1 MTFIWK
7 ASTAYISKEVEFVR
21 HGVEKASSMLLAEL
35 KSSLDRKA
43 RNQKYEE
50 MTDFSLSKVTIEIDK
65 TSEHGKKFELLES
78 YLVDRSK
85 QSFFVVRIVCMRL
98 LYVLAATF
106 CSAWLYRLV
115 CKLD

>member
-1 MTFIWK
+1 
-7 ASTAYISKEVEFVR
+7 
-21 HGVEKASSMLLAEL
+21 MLLAEL

-43 RNQKYEE
+43 RNRKYEE
-50 MTDFSLSKVTIEIDK
+50 MTDFSLSKVTIKIVK
-65 TSEHGKKFELLES
+65 TSEHGKKFELLKS
-78 YLVDRSK
+78 YLVDRST